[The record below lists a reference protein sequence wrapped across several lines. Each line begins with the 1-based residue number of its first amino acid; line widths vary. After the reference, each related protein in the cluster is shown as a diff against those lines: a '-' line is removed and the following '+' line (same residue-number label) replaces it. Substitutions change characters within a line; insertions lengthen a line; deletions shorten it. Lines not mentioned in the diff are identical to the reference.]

1 MQQIFNIHRLCSLF
15 ASGILLFT
23 LSQDICAQTTIIS
36 QVFHS
41 LYEGTGY
48 YTSMEDIEGFDD
60 WNFDNCYALPNNFM
74 QIGSGS
80 NPYIPGSVTTPSLG
94 TYGNVIL
101 LIKTERI
108 NNIAASFRVSVIGD
122 GSVSASDYTV
132 KEGTYYRPSS
142 ILIKGC
148 TPSTRI
154 KIESTY
160 GKFYLQTMKIYDI
173 ADAVFYESFNYMEY
187 NNSDEFAYDNNIDAD
202 PSLCDNYIGVEFTKT
217 KVANKKIHFA
227 GAGSYEMPTIDVEDG
242 SKALLTFKIAQISSM
257 SKHRISLES
266 TGEVMM
272 TDFNSTNTESLESS
286 KRQELDNVLK
296 RWQDYSIIL
305 HNINSSSILTISGFN
320 IFLDDIKLT
329 PIPSGLDQS
338 KDNTTYI
345 TANAGQERNVTLTRS
360 ITPNVWC
367 PLCLPFDVTSS
378 LMRTAMGETCEL
390 RTLDHINTSTGIFT
404 FNNINENT
412 TIEAGTPFLVKTT
425 IQVINP
431 TFTGVII
438 SNTPASTI
446 SEGNYQFVGNYSP
459 VNLETDGTNLFLGT
473 DGNLYQP
480 DTETGYNRLGGL
492 RAYFVVPEKNNAR
505 VTILDEPAETT
516 SIQLSRNA
524 KEQCYYDF
532 QGRKREATHY
542 TPNLRILN
550 GKKIIK
556 K

>member
-1 MQQIFNIHRLCSLF
+1 MQPLFNKHRLYYLL
-15 ASGILLFT
+15 ASGILLFI
-23 LSQDICAQTTIIS
+23 LSTNTSAQTTIIS
-36 QVFHS
+36 QSFYK
-41 LYEGTGY
+41 LYEGDG
-48 YTSMEDIEGFDD
+48 YTSMDNIDGYED
-60 WNFDNCYALPNNFM
+60 WNFVNCYAIQNNYM

-80 NPYIPGSVTTPSLG
+80 SPYIAGSVTTPTLG
-94 TYGNVIL
+94 TYGNIIL
-101 LIKTERI
+101 LVKTSRL
-108 NNIAASFRVSVIGD
+108 NNIAASFKVSVIGE
-122 GSVSASDYTV
+122 GSVSTSDYTV
-132 KEGTYYRPSS
+132 DEGTYYRPSS

-148 TPSTRI
+148 TPSTKI

-160 GKFYLQTMKIYDI
+160 GKFYLLTMKIYDI
-173 ADAVFYESFNYMEY
+173 ADAVFYESFNYMEH

-286 KRQELDNVLK
+286 RKQELDNVL
-296 RWQDYSIIL
+296 RTWQDYSIIL

-345 TANAGQERNVTLTRS
+345 TANAGQERDVTLTRT

-367 PLCLPFDVTSS
+367 PLCLPFNVTPSQ
-378 LMRTAMGETCEL
+378 MNTVMGMTCEF

-404 FNNINENT
+404 FKNIDGNT
-412 TIEAGTPFLVKTT
+412 IIEAGTPFLVKTT
-425 IQVINP
+425 TQVVNP
-431 TFTGVII
+431 TFTGVVI
-438 SNTPASTI
+438 SDTPASTI
-446 SEGNYQFVGNYSP
+446 SEGSYQFVGNYSP
-459 VNLETDGTNLFLGT
+459 VNLNTDGTNLFLGT

-480 DTETGYNRLGGL
+480 GTETGYNRLGGL
-492 RAYFVVPEKNNAR
+492 RAYFVVPEKNAAR
-505 VTILDEPAETT
+505 IAILDESVETT
-516 SIQLSRNA
+516 SVRLTETA
-524 KEQCYYDF
+524 TKQCCYDF
-532 QGRKREATHY
+532 FGRKREATHN
-542 TPNLRILN
+542 TPNIKILN
-550 GKKIIK
+550 GKKIITK
-556 K
+556 

>member
-1 MQQIFNIHRLCSLF
+1 MQLILNTHRLYKIL
-15 ASGILLFT
+15 ASGILFCM
-23 LSQDICAQTTIIS
+23 LSTNTCAQSTIIS
-36 QVFHS
+36 QAFHQ
-41 LYEGTGY
+41 LNKEDG
-48 YTSMEDIEGFDD
+48 YTSMENIDGFDKWD
-60 WNFDNCYALPNNFM
+60 FDNCYASHGNYM
-74 QIGSGS
+74 QIGSGA
-80 NPYIPGSVTTPSLG
+80 NPYITGSVTTPALG

-101 LIKTERI
+101 LVKTARI
-108 NNIAASFRVSVIGD
+108 NDIAATFKVSVIGD
-122 GSVSASDYTV
+122 GSISASDYTV
-132 KEGTYYRPSS
+132 GKGDYYRPSS

-148 TPSTRI
+148 TSSTKI

-160 GKFYLQTMKIYDI
+160 GKFYLQTVKVYDI

-187 NNSDEFAYDNNIDAD
+187 DNPDEFAYNGSDAN
-202 PSLCDNYIGVEFTKT
+202 PSLCDNYTGVEFTNT
-217 KVANKKIHFA
+217 KLANNKIFFDNS
-227 GAGSYEMPTIDVEDG
+227 GSYKMPTIDIDNECD
-242 SKALLTFKIAQISSM
+242 ALLTFRITQIASGTHTLSISA
-257 SKHRISLES
+257 
-266 TGEVMM
+266 TGGAKMLP
-272 TDFNSTNTESLESS
+272 FNSTDYGDLKSSQTLPLSGTLREWRDYHIIIKGLTNSTE
-286 KRQELDNVLK
+286 
-296 RWQDYSIIL
+296 
-305 HNINSSSILTISGFN
+305 LTIFGRNSH
-320 IFLDDIKLT
+320 LDDVKLN

-345 TANAGQERNVTLTRS
+345 AANVGQERDVTLTRT

-459 VNLETDGTNLFLGT
+459 VNLETNGTNLFLGT

-516 SIQLSRNA
+516 SIQLSRTA

>member
-1 MQQIFNIHRLCSLF
+1 MQPIFNIHRLCSLF

-36 QVFHS
+36 QVFYS
-41 LYEGTGY
+41 LYDGKGYTGMEG
-48 YTSMEDIEGFDD
+48 IEGFDD
-60 WNFDNCYALPNNFM
+60 WHFDNCYAFHDNYM

-173 ADAVFYESFNYMEY
+173 ADAVFYESFNYMNSLDEFIISSNAAEANLFDNY
-187 NNSDEFAYDNNIDAD
+187 DEVSFSSIKQGKGSIFINNS
-202 PSLCDNYIGVEFTKT
+202 
-217 KVANKKIHFA
+217 
-227 GAGSYEMPTIDVEDG
+227 GSYTLPSVNLEDK
-242 SKALLTFKIAQISSM
+242 SALLLTFKSAKYFDGNYSVT
-257 SKHRISLES
+257 LTT
-266 TGEVMM
+266 TGDTQMG
-272 TDFNSTNTESLESS
+272 TFNSTGQEDYASSRSISIEGNKWAWKDYYIIITNMNNTA
-286 KRQELDNVLK
+286 D
-296 RWQDYSIIL
+296 
-305 HNINSSSILTISGFN
+305 LTISGYD
-320 IFLDDIKLT
+320 IFLDDIKLA

-459 VNLETDGTNLFLGT
+459 VNLETNGTNLFLGT

-516 SIQLSRNA
+516 SIQLSRNV
-524 KEQCYYDF
+524 KKQCYYDF